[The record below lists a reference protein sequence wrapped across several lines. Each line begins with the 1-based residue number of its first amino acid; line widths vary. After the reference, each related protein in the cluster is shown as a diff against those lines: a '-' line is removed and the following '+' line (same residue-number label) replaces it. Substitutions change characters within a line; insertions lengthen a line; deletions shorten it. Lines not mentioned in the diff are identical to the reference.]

1 MCCVA
6 SLDVGVSAPA
16 CVAVCPQYMLQGSR
30 HKYASL
36 KQTCLLPSCLLPSSR
51 HVCFLETGMS
61 ASLEACT
68 FGGEILLGTTPTDG
82 PPSPPLKTHMI
93 CSMPRTRVYQ
103 GRGAQACLWRCC
115 RRGHGLDDTNAP
127 LWGMWRRFMC
137 LCVCVSMRVV
147 DSRRTTPQRWQCCP
161 TRAHKSS
168 RC

>member
-1 MCCVA
+1 MLCCILRRRCICACMCRSMPPVHA
-6 SLDVGVSAPA
+6 S
-16 CVAVCPQYMLQGSR
+16 R
-30 HKYASL
+30 
-36 KQTCLLPSCLLPSSR
+36 KQTQ
-51 HVCFLETGMS
+51 VCFLEADMS
-61 ASLEACT
+61 ASLDACT
-68 FGGEILLGTTPTDG
+68 FGGKILLGTTPTDG